1 MSLTSRINKY
11 LDSILNY
18 YEGVVCYVRGTPNQI
33 SKVLPEEFSRDFKE
47 VECPSLKDL
56 IIDDVL
62 SNEVVVCNNKLG
74 MCIHVLG
81 NARVCVAE
89 VSGRGVI
96 LNVDEASQVGR
107 DDLVAYVITGKGE
120 VRNFYSRC
128 EGYIILIEEFSGRP
142 QGYKIYV
149 VGGKYVRKIR

>member
-11 LDSILNY
+11 LDCISNY
-18 YEGVVCYVRGTPNQI
+18 YEGVRCYVRGTPNQV
-33 SKVLPEEFSRDFKE
+33 SKVLPEEFSKDFKE

-56 IIDDVL
+56 IINDALSKEVVICNNRLGTCVHVL
-62 SNEVVVCNNKLG
+62 S
-74 MCIHVLG
+74 
-81 NARVCVAE
+81 NARVCVTE
-89 VSGRGVI
+89 VSGREVI
-96 LNVDEASQVGR
+96 LNVDETSQVGK

-120 VRNFYSRC
+120 VRNSYSRC

-149 VGGKYVRKIR
+149 VGGEYVRKIR